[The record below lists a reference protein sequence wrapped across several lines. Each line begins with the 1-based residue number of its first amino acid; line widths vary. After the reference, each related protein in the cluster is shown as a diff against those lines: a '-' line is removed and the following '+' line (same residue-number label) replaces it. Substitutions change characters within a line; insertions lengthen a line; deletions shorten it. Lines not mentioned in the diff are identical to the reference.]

1 MSVEGAAF
9 LFIQAVHTWPVMV
22 VVSLLVGLAGG
33 PAHAENKASDA
44 YFEAKAQYQALQ
56 KDEKRRKL
64 RHHWL
69 NLAQR
74 FERVST
80 DFPDSDRS
88 PQALFMAGELLNELS
103 RVSFES
109 ADAQAAAK
117 HYRLLI
123 AKWPKH
129 VLFDDAA
136 LALSKLLAD
145 RLDDPLGARK
155 TLESALP
162 SAGDKKKEM
171 GAFLDTLPLPK
182 TPKPVAKKAEPAPAV
197 AKVVERPA
205 AAKSKVE
212 RPANSGTAKSLLTEA
227 IAKLT
232 ALRPSEAPAQPAAAE
247 PVPEDAATEEP
258 TADPI
263 ALLQEKLRDVRV
275 GQREP
280 SEDAKA
286 RAKKLALASS
296 DKELALSQQLGL
308 KMRRVIIDAGHGG
321 HDTGAIG
328 AKGTR
333 EKDVTLSL
341 AQKVA
346 HRLQARGIEVL
357 LTREDD
363 TYLKLEQRTAFA
375 NSKRGDLFVSIH
387 CNAAPNKKMRGI
399 ETYTLNTSADRYA
412 IRLAARENAT
422 TERGVGDLQYILA
435 DLATKANT
443 GESTRL
449 AERIQASVVQTLS
462 KDYTEIKSLGTK
474 EALFFVLLGAKMPA
488 VLVETSFLSHPEE
501 ELRLADNVYQSR
513 IADAIA
519 QATERFLNDHNNV
532 SLTNGIAQ

>member
-1 MSVEGAAF
+1 
-9 LFIQAVHTWPVMV
+9 MV
-22 VVSLLVGLAGG
+22 VLSSLIGLAGR

-80 DFPDSDRS
+80 EFPESDRS

-103 RVSFES
+103 RVSFET
-109 ADAQAAAK
+109 ADAQAATK
-117 HYRLLI
+117 HYRLLM

-129 VLFDDAA
+129 VLFDDSA
-136 LALSKLLAD
+136 LALSHLLAD
-145 RLDDPLGARK
+145 RLDDALGARK
-155 TLESALP
+155 TLETALP
-162 SAGDKKKEM
+162 SAGDKKKEIT
-171 GAFLDTLPLPK
+171 AFLETLPLPK
-182 TPKPVAKKAEPAPAV
+182 PPKGAPKKAEAAPVAKA
-197 AKVVERPA
+197 VERPA
-205 AAKSKVE
+205 AAKPKAE
-212 RPANSGTAKSLLTEA
+212 KPASAGAGKSLLAEA

-232 ALRPSEAPAQPAAAE
+232 ALRPSEAPAVPASTE
-247 PVPEDAATEEP
+247 TTSEDAATEEP

-286 RAKKLALASS
+286 RARKLALASS

-375 NSKRGDLFVSIH
+375 NSKRGDLFISIH
-387 CNAAPNKKMRGI
+387 CNAAPNKKMRGV

-462 KDYTEIKSLGTK
+462 NDYTEIRSLGTK

-519 QATERFLNDHNNV
+519 QATERFLNEHNNV
-532 SLTNGIAQ
+532 SLTNGVAP